1 MLLLSYFIVYSLVDA
16 LIHAGL
22 DFTLGLATAI
32 IGTLMLDIET

>member
-1 MLLLSYFIVYSLVDA
+1 MLLFSYFIVYSLVDA

-32 IGTLMLDIET
+32 WMNCTLDIIL